1 MEKAIREI
9 CAADGGGGKEGGR
22 TDGGGGADG
31 GRTWCY
37 LSGPNAFIEGGE
49 RACRRVGVEYYGARW
64 S

>member
-1 MEKAIREI
+1 MEKAISEI
-9 CAADGGGGKEGGR
+9 CAAEGGGDGGG
-22 TDGGGGADG
+22 G

>member
-1 MEKAIREI
+1 MEKCISEI
-9 CAADGGGGKEGGR
+9 CSGADG
-22 TDGGGGADG
+22 DGGSG

-37 LSGPNAFIEGGE
+37 VSGPNAFIEGGE